1 MKAPEVLDEASTVSQ
16 HEVSDGHL
24 ARRVQRG
31 ESEAF
36 EVLARK
42 YIRSVYAVV
51 SSFLSGQED
60 IDDSVQETFLRALE
74 KVQSFDPRRP
84 FAPWL
89 YQIARNVAR
98 SRWKY
103 LKSRQ
108 HEDLTECERLPA
120 ETQGDDPGTLA
131 ESSELRRY
139 LAAAIDSLP
148 ERQRAAFR
156 LHDVEGFKAAEIAEM
171 LGVNDGTVRANVHH
185 ARRGLRK
192 RLERYR
198 LEWDEQ

>member
-1 MKAPEVLDEASTVSQ
+1 MATGPNTTAAVRLNDAPRPIDGWLLLRYGRARGTRIAREATNESARSSRRSQ
-16 HEVSDGHL
+16 HGIT
-24 ARRVQRG
+24 ARGVGRAPRPAGSGG
-31 ESEAF
+31 ECEAF
-36 EVLARK
+36 EALARK

-74 KVQSFDPRRP
+74 KIQSFDPRRP

-108 HEDLTECERLPA
+108 HEDLTEFERLPA

-148 ERQRAAFR
+148 ERQRDR
-156 LHDVEGFKAAEIAEM
+156 LSPA
-171 LGVNDGTVRANVHH
+171 
-185 ARRGLRK
+185 
-192 RLERYR
+192 
-198 LEWDEQ
+198 